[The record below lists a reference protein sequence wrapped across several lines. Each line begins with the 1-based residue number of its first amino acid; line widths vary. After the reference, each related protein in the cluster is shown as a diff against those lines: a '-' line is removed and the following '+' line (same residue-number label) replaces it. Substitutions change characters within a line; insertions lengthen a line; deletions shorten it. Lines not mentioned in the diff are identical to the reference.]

1 MIDLRQG
8 DCLEIMKDIQLADK
22 YIRITTEIA
31 YVEDL
36 IKHDSDL
43 ALVRQ
48 LEQLRKEQKEVAS
61 LIDEY
66 NGVKKNEML
75 LFNSGARK
83 IQW

>member
-1 MIDLRQG
+1 
-8 DCLEIMKDIQLADK
+8 MKYIQLADK
-22 YIRITTEIA
+22 YTGITTEIA

-36 IKHDSDL
+36 IKHDTDL

-66 NGVKKNEML
+66 NGVKND
-75 LFNSGARK
+75 
-83 IQW
+83 